1 MNGLQLFE
9 FEKEI
14 YVWSKLKHPNVLP
27 LLGYAFDADTGYPML
42 ISQWME
48 RGNALSYI
56 RVNDI
61 PIHRVMD
68 LVRNRHLSPVTSSL
82 NLAYTDS

>member
-48 RGNALSYI
+48 HGNALSYVRSNNPPI
-56 RVNDI
+56 ERVA
-61 PIHRVMD
+61 D
-68 LVRNRHLSPVTSSL
+68 LVSSPHPSL
-82 NLAYTDS
+82 ATAIFNFRYAES

>member
-42 ISQWME
+42 ISPWME
-48 RGNALSYI
+48 RAMRFHTFGTTISPLSESQI
-56 RVNDI
+56 
-61 PIHRVMD
+61 
-68 LVRNRHLSPVTSSL
+68 
-82 NLAYTDS
+82 